1 MPLQAKRQ
9 RNKRLVSA
17 CLARYANDLNGLI
30 RTACEVKIATESTAE
45 PFWNSL
51 SLRASQSGIDA
62 LRDSAISTAALDEGS

>member
-9 RNKRLVSA
+9 RGKRLVSA
-17 CLARYANDLNGLI
+17 CHARYANDLNRLI

-51 SLRASQSGIDA
+51 SLAAQSGIDA
-62 LRDSAISTAALDEGS
+62 LRDSAISTVALDEGR